1 MSLHLPL
8 SISRDLF
15 LLGLAAVGAVILVK
29 TSAAMGRCEGLVE
42 GQAAG
47 YARAARECDSEKRII
62 YLRGKLAGLSQAD

>member
-8 SISRDLF
+8 SISRDLL

-29 TSAAMGRCEGLVE
+29 TASALGRCEGLVE

-47 YARAARECDSEKRII
+47 YAQAARECDTEKKII
-62 YLRGKLAGLSQAD
+62 YLRGKLAGLTQAN